1 MVKLFGTDGIRGIA
15 NTEPM
20 TPETAVK
27 VGRALA
33 YYFKQHGSVR
43 PHVVIGK
50 DTRISGDML
59 EQALAAGICAM
70 GVDVKLAGVLPTPGI
85 AYLAAQTEAIAGV
98 VISASHNPFY
108 DNGIKIFNRDGYK
121 LADKVEA
128 AIEELIVD
136 RRPLEASAR
145 IKETGRI
152 ASIKDATQRYATFLR
167 ATLPGKKPLQGFKII
182 IDCSNGATHAV
193 APLVLKGL
201 GADLV
206 TLFAEPNGTNIN
218 QDCGSQH
225 PQFLAKTVVDKS
237 AHIGL
242 AFDGDGDRL
251 IAVAESGEVLTGDQ
265 VLAICAGFLTKTGR
279 LEPPKVVSTVMSN
292 MGLGKALQRMG
303 LEHIKSQ
310 VGDRYVM
317 EEMQASGAVIGGED
331 SGHLIFHKYHTT
343 GDGILAA
350 LRLLEAM
357 QALKKPLSDLSRS
370 MRVYPQVLIN
380 IDVAKKP
387 DIASLP
393 TVLEIIAQ
401 VEKELS
407 DNGRVLVR
415 YSGTQPQCR
424 VMVEG
429 PTPEKTNR
437 YCKQIAESVR
447 QEIGV

>member
-1 MVKLFGTDGIRGIA
+1 M
-15 NTEPM
+15 
-20 TPETAVK
+20 ETA
-27 VGRALA
+27 
-33 YYFKQHGSVR
+33 
-43 PHVVIGK
+43 
-50 DTRISGDML
+50 
-59 EQALAAGICAM
+59 
-70 GVDVKLAGVLPTPGI
+70 
-85 AYLAAQTEAIAGV
+85 
-98 VISASHNPFY
+98 AS
-108 DNGIKIFNRDGYK
+108 
-121 LADKVEA
+121 
-128 AIEELIVD
+128 
-136 RRPLEASAR
+136 
-145 IKETGRI
+145 IKETGRTV
-152 ASIKDATQRYATFLR
+152 SIKDATQRYATFLS
-167 ATLPGKKPLQGFKII
+167 ATFPKEISLQGLKIV

-225 PQFLAKTVVDKS
+225 PQYLATAVADNS

-251 IAVAESGEVLTGDQ
+251 IAVAENGEVLTGDQ
-265 VLAICAGFLTKTGR
+265 VLAICSDYLTKTGR
-279 LEPPKVVSTVMSN
+279 LEPPKVVSTIMSN

-303 LEHIKSQ
+303 LAHIKSQ

-343 GDGILAA
+343 GDGVLAA
-350 LRLLEAM
+350 LRVLEVM
-357 QALKKPLSDLSRS
+357 QALKKPLSDLGNS

-380 IDVAKKP
+380 IDVSEKP

-393 TVLEIIAQ
+393 AVLAVIEQ
-401 VEKELS
+401 VEKNLG

-429 PTPEKTNR
+429 PTPEITNR
-437 YCKQIAESVR
+437 YCKKIANSVR